1 MIIEWAFMAFTYEVP
16 NSKVVISPSQPSAI
30 VLHEAVPEAPMM
42 LKIGEESSASSPAIE
57 EKTIY
62 FSQGKTIPLNTFES
76 DLNATATVVGHASLE
91 GTNRFNDAISLKRAI
106 RVKNMLIKKGIE
118 VTDLQA
124 KGSSECTEKPKNY
137 KKCRKVEIKLTPT
150 P

>member
-16 NSKVVISPSQPSAI
+16 NSKVVISPSTPSAI
-30 VLHEAVPEAPMM
+30 VLHEAAEENPVT
-42 LKIGEESSASSPAIE
+42 LKIGEETVGSNLSIE

-62 FSQGKTIPLNTFES
+62 FSQGKATPLNTFES

-91 GTNRFNDAISLKRAI
+91 GTPKFNDEISLKRAI
-106 RVKNMLIKKGIE
+106 NVKNMLIKNGIE

-124 KGSSECTEKPKNY
+124 KGSTECMEEPKNY
-137 KKCRKVEIKLTPT
+137 KNCRKVEIKLTPI